1 MEGGEKKCLPNRLRD
16 QSSFLIKL
24 RADPQ
29 SAPKPQTPP
38 EFAVCR
44 VRAAPAGVGR
54 QGRGLTR
61 SLHPSHP
68 ACSTRQ
74 GSRPEM

>member
-29 SAPKPQTPP
+29 TAPKPQTPP
-38 EFAVCR
+38 EFASPAVCR
-44 VRAAPAGVGR
+44 ELGGREGSNQVTPPFPSLQQQAGE
-54 QGRGLTR
+54 QT
-61 SLHPSHP
+61 
-68 ACSTRQ
+68 
-74 GSRPEM
+74 